1 MIRSILI
8 ALADSPD
15 NLSARNYAF
24 WLAKKKESRIH
35 AVALIDIANFEI
47 PVLGTPDG
55 FMPSVVPPPIKENGS
70 LLNELTEA
78 AKKRLQHFADQCVSR
93 NIPVSVEI
101 KTGIPGEIIGRMAV
115 AHDIV
120 IVSRSGYTPIA
131 STQETMD
138 SLIAPAIR
146 NSVRPVLVA
155 AAEFREEGDIQS
167 VIVAYDG
174 SAHSARALLA
184 AAEIAARPGVD
195 CILVTVAQSQEIGRE
210 IIAPAVDFL
219 VHHGVSPRTHIV
231 TGSKPFDVIC
241 GMVATGKADLVIMG
255 AYGHRPIREVLFGST
270 TEKVLA
276 HCAANVILQS

>member
-1 MIRSILI
+1 
-8 ALADSPD
+8 
-15 NLSARNYAF
+15 
-24 WLAKKKESRIH
+24 
-35 AVALIDIANFEI
+35 
-47 PVLGTPDG
+47 
-55 FMPSVVPPPIKENGS
+55 
-70 LLNELTEA
+70 
-78 AKKRLQHFADQCVSR
+78 
-93 NIPVSVEI
+93 
-101 KTGIPGEIIGRMAV
+101 
-115 AHDIV
+115 
-120 IVSRSGYTPIA
+120 
-131 STQETMD
+131 
-138 SLIAPAIR
+138 
-146 NSVRPVLVA
+146 VA